1 MNNDYVKYVEP
12 PTTTEILARS
22 GEFYI
27 EEVDSPYNGRTFTM
41 QKENAGIYGLVSHGY
56 SKSELV
62 SEMKHQLWV
71 DTKKLNELQ
80 PKVKALRALLQELD
94 NNGGDE

>member
-27 EEVDSPYNGRTFTM
+27 EEKDSPYNGHTFSM
-41 QKENAGIYGLVSHGY
+41 QKENAGVYGLVSHGY

-62 SEMKHQLWV
+62 SDMQHQLWR
-71 DTKKLNELQ
+71 DTEKLNELH
-80 PKVKALRALLQELD
+80 PKVKALRALLQEL
-94 NNGGDE
+94 EKEEEK

>member
-27 EEVDSPYNGRTFTM
+27 EEVDSPYSGHTFTM
-41 QKENAGIYGLVSHGY
+41 QKENAGIYGVVSHGY

-62 SEMKHQLWV
+62 SEMQWRLRR
-71 DTKKLNELQ
+71 DTEKLNELQ
-80 PKVKALRALLQELD
+80 PKVKALRALLQEL
-94 NNGGDE
+94 EKEK

>member
-27 EEVDSPYNGRTFTM
+27 EEKDSPYNGHTFSM
-41 QKENAGIYGLVSHGY
+41 QKENAGVYGLLSHG
-56 SKSELV
+56 
-62 SEMKHQLWV
+62 
-71 DTKKLNELQ
+71 
-80 PKVKALRALLQELD
+80 
-94 NNGGDE
+94 